1 VLNHCVKGFQVGVL
15 LREVAEGA
23 VHLETD
29 LEVRFGVVDVAEQG
43 FVATH
48 VVIIDRLF
56 QEGDWTGD
64 EEIFR
69 FRGFAELMETKTSVK
84 KTGAGIGSD
93 AAKCLAHAQGE
104 GPFLF
109 SHEMMEAEL
118 KNFRTVL
125 VTLEIGRASC
135 RERV

>member
-1 VLNHCVKGFQVGVL
+1 
-15 LREVAEGA
+15 VAKGA
-23 VHLETD
+23 VHLEAN

-43 FVATH
+43 LVATH

-69 FRGFAELMETKTSVK
+69 FGGFAELMETKTGVK

-93 AAKCLAHAQGE
+93 AAKSLAHAQGE
-104 GPFLF
+104 GTFLF

-118 KNFRTVL
+118 KNFRPVL
-125 VTLEIGRASC
+125 VTLVDGVECGARLP
-135 RERV
+135 RR